1 MTLGYASW
9 GNRFASWLI
18 DLVIV
23 GIPVTFA
30 AVFII
35 AALAPIS
42 GTAVLVA
49 VFAFPLWF
57 LLLPC
62 YHALMEGWKRGQT
75 LGKRAVRIAVR
86 REEDFERVGYR
97 RSFTR
102 AIAFLLIWVGPL
114 LLPTLPSALHLL
126 SWLFGW
132 LPLLDALWP
141 LWEERNQALHDKV
154 ARTVVVRT

>member
-1 MTLGYASW
+1 M
-9 GNRFASWLI
+9 
-18 DLVIV
+18 DLVLV

-35 AALAPIS
+35 VVLAPIS
-42 GTAVLVA
+42 GTAAL
-49 VFAFPLWF
+49 FAAFALPLWF

-62 YHALMEGWKRGQT
+62 YHALMEAGKRGQT

-86 REEDFERVGYR
+86 RAETFERVGYR

-102 AIAFLLIWVGPL
+102 AIAFLLIWVGPP
-114 LLPTLPSALHLL
+114 LLPTLPSAAHLL
-126 SWLFGW
+126 SWPLGW

-141 LWEERNQALHDKV
+141 LWDERKQALHDKV
-154 ARTVVVRT
+154 AGTVVVRT